1 MTSTNFKL
9 LHIRDE
15 RLFTEPVNFAVK
27 SGANSISNTQYNAQS
42 RSLTSHSWQI
52 TCPAGVYLDKRV
64 MWYSTFVVKCSG
76 TPVNLKKLLN
86 YGVDTVLSQFPLH
99 EMVLNMTAQING
111 SSVSINLNDVKQ
123 GLLSLYKDEELKEL
137 NSTTPTMS
145 DNFYLNSDAS
155 SDLNINSPFKPYG
168 VGQGSNIPRGAYKV
182 DAIGSAYN
190 SNTGLIDGAITAG
203 NGATVKDVFIR
214 FSCEEP
220 LLFLSPFAHIS
231 DRSALWGVQNINFI
245 FNMNASNTNTVIR
258 TTTTNSPDFSCSVV
272 NFDSSSLTLKYLTPQ
287 PNQVINPVSV
297 SNYYETPR
305 FITSFTPITQ
315 GEVDILAVGD
325 GVIRTNA
332 MDTIVLNQIPDS
344 LLLFVRKR
352 QSSKTPFDSDSF
364 FPITGIRVN
373 WNNHSGLL
381 STEDEAS
388 LFNIT
393 KRNGVNTD
401 WLRYSG
407 SCNSGRA
414 LANANDNTQTPL
426 CGSVLK
432 LDLGRDITLEPYEA
446 SGSTGAYNLSL
457 TVSYRIP
464 QGTVAGIVPE
474 LVCITINSGVFVINA
489 GGTSQIFTAILNK
502 SSVLDTIETEPV
514 HQQHIERLVGG
525 GWLDKLKSF
534 GEKVMPMVKRLA
546 PILREHVLEKSDN
559 KYAQEAGRIMKAVG
573 YGKSGGNLH
582 KYIK

>member
-1 MTSTNFKL
+1 
-9 LHIRDE
+9 
-15 RLFTEPVNFAVK
+15 
-27 SGANSISNTQYNAQS
+27 
-42 RSLTSHSWQI
+42 
-52 TCPAGVYLDKRV
+52 
-64 MWYSTFVVKCSG
+64 
-76 TPVNLKKLLN
+76 
-86 YGVDTVLSQFPLH
+86 
-99 EMVLNMTAQING
+99 
-111 SSVSINLNDVKQ
+111 
-123 GLLSLYKDEELKEL
+123 
-137 NSTTPTMS
+137 
-145 DNFYLNSDAS
+145 
-155 SDLNINSPFKPYG
+155 
-168 VGQGSNIPRGAYKV
+168 
-182 DAIGSAYN
+182 
-190 SNTGLIDGAITAG
+190 
-203 NGATVKDVFIR
+203 
-214 FSCEEP
+214 
-220 LLFLSPFAHIS
+220 
-231 DRSALWGVQNINFI
+231 
-245 FNMNASNTNTVIR
+245 
-258 TTTTNSPDFSCSVV
+258 
-272 NFDSSSLTLKYLTPQ
+272 
-287 PNQVINPVSV
+287 V

-325 GVIRTNA
+325 GVIRTSA

-464 QGTVAGIVPE
+464 QGTLLGVVPE

-534 GEKVMPMVKRLA
+534 GEKVMPMVKRFA
-546 PILREHVLEKSDN
+546 PLLREHVLEKSDN
-559 KYAQEAGRIMKAVG
+559 KYAQDAGRIMKAVG

>member
-1 MTSTNFKL
+1 M
-9 LHIRDE
+9 
-15 RLFTEPVNFAVK
+15 
-27 SGANSISNTQYNAQS
+27 
-42 RSLTSHSWQI
+42 
-52 TCPAGVYLDKRV
+52 
-64 MWYSTFVVKCSG
+64 
-76 TPVNLKKLLN
+76 
-86 YGVDTVLSQFPLH
+86 
-99 EMVLNMTAQING
+99 
-111 SSVSINLNDVKQ
+111 
-123 GLLSLYKDEELKEL
+123 
-137 NSTTPTMS
+137 
-145 DNFYLNSDAS
+145 
-155 SDLNINSPFKPYG
+155 
-168 VGQGSNIPRGAYKV
+168 
-182 DAIGSAYN
+182 
-190 SNTGLIDGAITAG
+190 
-203 NGATVKDVFIR
+203 
-214 FSCEEP
+214 
-220 LLFLSPFAHIS
+220 
-231 DRSALWGVQNINFI
+231 
-245 FNMNASNTNTVIR
+245 
-258 TTTTNSPDFSCSVV
+258 
-272 NFDSSSLTLKYLTPQ
+272 
-287 PNQVINPVSV
+287 
-297 SNYYETPR
+297 
-305 FITSFTPITQ
+305 
-315 GEVDILAVGD
+315 
-325 GVIRTNA
+325 
-332 MDTIVLNQIPDS
+332 
-344 LLLFVRKR
+344 
-352 QSSKTPFDSDSF
+352 
-364 FPITGIRVN
+364 N

-407 SCNSGRA
+407 SCNSGRP
-414 LANANDNTQTPL
+414 LANANDNTRTPL

-464 QGTVAGIVPE
+464 QGTVAGVVPE

-534 GEKVMPMVKRLA
+534 GEKVMPMVKKFA
-546 PILREHVLEKSDN
+546 PLLREHVLEKSDN

>member
-76 TPVNLKKLLN
+76 IPAINKKILN

-145 DNFYLNSDAS
+145 DNYYLNSDAS
-155 SDLNINSPFKPYG
+155 NVLNANSPFKAYG

-190 SNTGLIDGAITAG
+190 STTNVIDGAITASTDG
-203 NGATVKDVFIR
+203 TSNRDVFIR

-258 TTTTNSPDFSCSVV
+258 TATTNSPDFNCSVV

-287 PNQVINPVSV
+287 PNQVISPVSV

-305 FITSFTPITQ
+305 FITSFSAIAGP
-315 GEVDILAVGD
+315 EVGT
-325 GVIRTNA
+325 IRTNGA

-407 SCNSGRA
+407 SCNSGRP

-464 QGTVAGIVPE
+464 QGTVAGVVPE

-534 GEKVMPMVKRLA
+534 GEKVMPMVKRFA
-546 PILREHVLEKSDN
+546 PLLREHVLEKSDN
-559 KYAQEAGRIMKAVG
+559 KYAQDAGRIMKAVG

>member
-76 TPVNLKKLLN
+76 TPLNAKKLLN

-155 SDLNINSPFKPYG
+155 DVLNANSPFKAYG
-168 VGQGSNIPRGAYKV
+168 VGQGSNIPRGAYTV

-190 SNTGLIDGAITAG
+190 STTGVIDGAITASADG
-203 NGATVKDVFIR
+203 TSNRDVFIR

-258 TTTTNSPDFSCSVV
+258 TTTANMAAGEAFSCSVV

-287 PNQVINPVSV
+287 PNQVISPVSV

-305 FITSFTPITQ
+305 FITSFNAIDTL
-315 GEVDILAVGD
+315 EVGT
-325 GVIRTNA
+325 IRTNGA

-352 QSSKTPFDSDSF
+352 QSTKTSFDSD
-364 FPITGIRVN
+364 
-373 WNNHSGLL
+373 
-381 STEDEAS
+381 
-388 LFNIT
+388 
-393 KRNGVNTD
+393 
-401 WLRYSG
+401 
-407 SCNSGRA
+407 
-414 LANANDNTQTPL
+414 
-426 CGSVLK
+426 
-432 LDLGRDITLEPYEA
+432 
-446 SGSTGAYNLSL
+446 
-457 TVSYRIP
+457 
-464 QGTVAGIVPE
+464 
-474 LVCITINSGVFVINA
+474 
-489 GGTSQIFTAILNK
+489 
-502 SSVLDTIETEPV
+502 
-514 HQQHIERLVGG
+514 
-525 GWLDKLKSF
+525 
-534 GEKVMPMVKRLA
+534 
-546 PILREHVLEKSDN
+546 
-559 KYAQEAGRIMKAVG
+559 
-573 YGKSGGNLH
+573 
-582 KYIK
+582 

>member
-64 MWYSTFVVKCSG
+64 MWYSTFVVKCNG
-76 TPVNLKKLLN
+76 TPANTKKLLN

-123 GLLSLYKDEELKEL
+123 GLLSLYKDEELREL

-155 SDLNINSPFKPYG
+155 SDLNINSPFKAYG

-190 SNTGLIDGAITAG
+190 SNTGVINGDITASADG
-203 NGATVKDVFIR
+203 TTVKDVFIR
-214 FSCEEP
+214 FTCEEP

-258 TTTTNSPDFSCSVV
+258 TTTTNAPNFTCSVV

-287 PNQVINPVSV
+287 PNQVISPVSV

-305 FITSFTPITQ
+305 FITSFTAVENA
-315 GEVDILAVGD
+315 EVGT
-325 GVIRTNA
+325 IRTNT

-344 LLLFVRKR
+344 LLIFVRKR
-352 QSSKTPFDSDSF
+352 QSSKTPYDSDSF

-407 SCNSGRA
+407 LCNSGRP
-414 LANANDNTQTPL
+414 LANANDNTRTPL

-457 TVSYRIP
+457 IVSYRVP
-464 QGTVAGIVPE
+464 QGTVAGVVPE

-502 SSVLDTIETEPV
+502 SSVLDTVETEPV

-534 GEKVMPMVKRLA
+534 GEKVMPMVKKYA
-546 PILREHVLEKSDN
+546 PLLREHVLEKSDN
-559 KYAQEAGRIMKAVG
+559 KYAQDAGRIMKAVG
-573 YGKSGGNLH
+573 YGKSGGALH